1 MTDEETQG
9 FTAEELGLEPEQFDE
24 GTATATVQPDGTIG
38 GGLTED
44 QKRAVLME
52 SIETGQMIPAAWA
65 QQGQSQQRE
74 PVQDD
79 DDNDLMYRGEAKA
92 MLASERD
99 RIRQEVQSEM
109 DSRYGRAIASMQAN
123 DVAREVADVMPE
135 AAPIAR
141 RLVEQMGASAVG
153 MTPEVKKLVMQAAV
167 GEAVMSQRSR
177 AVPGHN
183 DQSTSAPRYMPADG
197 IGAEDI
203 AFYQRQFASV
213 NGGRQATT
221 QQLREAGYLK

>member
-9 FTAEELGLEPEQFDE
+9 FTAEELGLEPESFDE
-24 GTATATVQPDGTIG
+24 GTTTATVQPDGTIG
-38 GGLTED
+38 SGLTED

-65 QQGQSQQRE
+65 QHGQTQQRE

-99 RIRQEVQSEM
+99 RMRQEIQSEF
-109 DSRYGRAIASMQAN
+109 DGRYGRAIASMQAN

-135 AAPIAR
+135 AGPIAR

-203 AFYQRQFASV
+203 AFYQRQFASIH
-213 NGGRQATT
+213 GRQATT
-221 QQLREAGYLK
+221 KELREEGYLK

>member
-1 MTDEETQG
+1 MIDEETQG

-24 GTATATVQPDGTIG
+24 GTSTATVQPDGTIS

-52 SIETGQMIPAAWA
+52 SIETGQLVPAAWM
-65 QQGQSQQRE
+65 QQGQTQQRE

-79 DDNDLMYRGEAKA
+79 DDNDLMYRGDAKA

-99 RIRQEVQSEM
+99 RMRQEIQSEF
-109 DSRYGRAIASMQAN
+109 DGRYGRAIASMQAN

-135 AAPIAR
+135 AGPIAR

-167 GEAVMSQRSR
+167 GEAVMNQRSR
-177 AVPGHN
+177 SVPGHN

-197 IGAEDI
+197 IGADDI
-203 AFYQRQFASV
+203 AFYQRQFASIH
-213 NGGRQATT
+213 GRQATT
-221 QQLREAGYLK
+221 KELREEGLLP